1 MRPSLLLAHDFPPV
15 SGGIA
20 RLLGAVAHHA
30 GRGRMIVSTG
40 MEPYTAMWDAACTSR
55 IERVPGVARA
65 EVSLEEKSARVEYET
80 GRVTRDDM
88 KRAIVDAGF
97 EAE

>member
-1 MRPSLLLAHDFPPV
+1 METTTLKVDVMSCGGFVKSVTKVLA
-15 SGGIA
+15 A
-20 RLLGAVAHHA
+20 L
-30 GRGRMIVSTG
+30 
-40 MEPYTAMWDAACTSR
+40 
-55 IERVPGVARA
+55 PGVARA
-65 EVSLEEKSARVEYET
+65 EVSLEEKSARVEYEA

>member
-1 MRPSLLLAHDFPPV
+1 METTTLKVDGMSCGGCVKSVTNVLA
-15 SGGIA
+15 A
-20 RLLGAVAHHA
+20 L
-30 GRGRMIVSTG
+30 
-40 MEPYTAMWDAACTSR
+40 
-55 IERVPGVARA
+55 PGVARA
-65 EVSLEEKSARVEYET
+65 EVSLEEKSARVESET